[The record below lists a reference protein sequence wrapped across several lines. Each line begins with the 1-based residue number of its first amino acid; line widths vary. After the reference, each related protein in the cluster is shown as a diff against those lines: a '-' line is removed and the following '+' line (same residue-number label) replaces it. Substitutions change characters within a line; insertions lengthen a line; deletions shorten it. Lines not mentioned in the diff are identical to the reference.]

1 MAFTQTLTINTQ
13 EPFDFDLSA
22 QIFAGGDR
30 QVRIFADGC
39 FSQVINIGGKL
50 ILVNITSKGTVDK
63 PELSVELKSTS
74 DLSLEEKKKAEET
87 INYIFNLKFP
97 LRTFYEQAKADPIMV
112 QITQKLYGLKNPT
125 TPTVF
130 EALVDSIVEQ
140 QISIK
145 FARTVEHRIA
155 KKFGDQLEIDVDTY
169 FAFPTPQNI
178 VNAGKDEIQQV
189 GLSRRKTEYIQEAA
203 KLIVND
209 KLDLEH
215 LKTHKNPEEII
226 LELDEIR
233 GIGVW
238 TAELTM
244 LRGMQKLDA
253 FPADDFGIRRVI
265 SRYYCS
271 EKAVDAGEAREIAK
285 AWGNWK
291 GLAAYYLIIA
301 EAKDLT
307 VSLPG

>member
-1 MAFTQTLTINTQ
+1 MALTQTLTIKAQ

-30 QVRIFADGC
+30 QVRVFADNC
-39 FSQVINIGGKL
+39 LSQVINIGSKL

-63 PELSVELKSTS
+63 PKLSVELKSKS
-74 DLSLEEKKKAEET
+74 VLSIDEKKKAEDT

-97 LRTFYEQAKADPIMV
+97 LSVFYEQAKADPIMV

-130 EALVDSIVEQ
+130 EALLDSIVEQ

-145 FARTVEHRIA
+145 VARTVEHRLA
-155 KKFGDQLEIDVDTY
+155 KKFGDHIEIDGDTY
-169 FAFPTPQNI
+169 FAFPSPQNI
-178 VNAGKDEIQQV
+178 ADASIDEIQQV
-189 GLSRRKTEYIQEAA
+189 GLSRRKAEYIQEAA
-203 KLIVND
+203 KLIVNN
-209 KLDLEH
+209 KLDFEQ

-244 LRGMQKLDA
+244 LRGMQRLDA

-271 EKAVDAGEAREIAK
+271 GKAIDASEARKIAK

-301 EAKDLT
+301 EAKDL
-307 VSLPG
+307 VI

>member
-1 MAFTQTLTINTQ
+1 MALTQTLTIKAQ
-13 EPFDFDLSA
+13 KPFDFDLSA

-30 QVRIFADGC
+30 QVSVFADDS
-39 FSQVINIGGKL
+39 FSQVLNIGGKL
-50 ILVNITSKGTVDK
+50 MLVNITSKGTVDK
-63 PELSVELKSTS
+63 PELTVELKSNS
-74 DLSLEEKKKAEET
+74 ALSTGEKKRAEET

-97 LRTFYEQAKADPIMV
+97 LSTFYEQAKADPIMV

-145 FARTVEHRIA
+145 VARTVEHRLA
-155 KKFGDQLEIDVDTY
+155 KKFGDQLEIDGDTF

-178 VNAGKDEIQQV
+178 ASASIDEIQQV
-189 GLSRRKTEYIQEAA
+189 GLSRRKTEYIREAA
-203 KLIVND
+203 LLIVAD

-215 LKTHKNPEEII
+215 LKTHVKSEQII
-226 LELDEIR
+226 AELDEIR

-265 SRYYCS
+265 SKYYCS
-271 EKAVDAGEAREIAK
+271 GKAVDAGEAREIAK

-307 VSLPG
+307 VSLSG

>member
-1 MAFTQTLTINTQ
+1 MAFTQTLTIKAQ

-22 QIFAGGDR
+22 QIFAGGDH
-30 QVRIFADGC
+30 QVRVFADVC
-39 FSQVINIGGKL
+39 FSQVVNIGGKL
-50 ILVNITSKGTVDK
+50 IFVNITSKGTVGK
-63 PELSVELKSTS
+63 PKLSVELKSNS
-74 DLSLEEKKKAEET
+74 ALSSEEKKKTEDT

-97 LRTFYEQAKADPIMV
+97 LSTFYEQAKADPIMV

-145 FARTVEHRIA
+145 VARTVEHRLA
-155 KKFGDQLEIDVDTY
+155 KKFGDQLEIDGDRY

-178 VNAGKDEIQQV
+178 ASASLDEIQQV
-189 GLSRRKTEYIQEAA
+189 GLSRRKAEYIQEAA

-238 TAELTM
+238 T
-244 LRGMQKLDA
+244 G
-253 FPADDFGIRRVI
+253 G
-265 SRYYCS
+265 
-271 EKAVDAGEAREIAK
+271 
-285 AWGNWK
+285 
-291 GLAAYYLIIA
+291 AYYASGNA
-301 EAKDLT
+301 E
-307 VSLPG
+307 VGCFSSG